1 MKLLIV
7 EDEKRLLDNVVSF
20 FERSGFLVDASQN
33 AEEGLDLALERS
45 YDCIVLDVLLP
56 GMNGYEF
63 CRFLREE
70 MKSDVP
76 IIIITALGEVDSRI
90 EGLEIGA
97 DDYVPKPFDL
107 RELEARVRAL
117 VRRNQL
123 KIESIV
129 QSGPLRYDSRKEV
142 FTCSGGRLDL
152 TSREVSIFAL
162 LFRNPGAVFSR
173 EEITDKIWETGF
185 EPRSNIV
192 DVYIN
197 YIRRK
202 LESAGMYD
210 VIETVPGKGYRFRGF
225 ADDG

>member
-1 MKLLIV
+1 
-7 EDEKRLLDNVVSF
+7 
-20 FERSGFLVDASQN
+20 
-33 AEEGLDLALERS
+33 
-45 YDCIVLDVLLP
+45 
-56 GMNGYEF
+56 
-63 CRFLREE
+63 
-70 MKSDVP
+70 
-76 IIIITALGEVDSRI
+76 
-90 EGLEIGA
+90 
-97 DDYVPKPFDL
+97 
-107 RELEARVRAL
+107 
-117 VRRNQL
+117 
-123 KIESIV
+123 
-129 QSGPLRYDSRKEV
+129 
-142 FTCSGGRLDL
+142 L

-162 LFRNPGAVFSR
+162 LFRNPGTVFSR